1 MTTGGSSNFTSYKT
15 GVVRRDSKAADMDT
29 LLELG
34 KEAGLEGKDLLQ
46 FVVEQQNI
54 QREIRAAEREVEKL
68 KAEATKIESEAQL
81 QLHKE
86 KARSGIAKR
95 ET

>member
-1 MTTGGSSNFTSYKT
+1 
-15 GVVRRDSKAADMDT
+15 MDT

-68 KAEATKIESEAQL
+68 KAEATKIESEAQI

-86 KARSGIAKR
+86 KLEVELQKEKLRR
-95 ET
+95 